1 MQIRTALTTL
11 TFGAL
16 TSALVH
22 NAVPAIL
29 GPAVTPAPLVA
40 RADLADDPSCLAAA
54 ESFTDPVSDMPSPT
68 PTLASWIIENERREG
83 IDAVESAFVD
93 GKLLNND
100 EIDKFCP
107 RIVATL
113 TPPASLASAYSV
125 YSSRMSSWQVSVAPI
140 ANDALAQ
147 CTGGGQVGLMGAY
160 VGFLVA
166 TDVPQCTNALH
177 RHNNAL
183 SSASTA
189 KPRYAAALF
198 GAASLAAAIALF

>member
-1 MQIRTALTTL
+1 MHIRTALITL
-11 TFGAL
+11 TFGAS

-22 NAVPAIL
+22 NAVPTIL
-29 GPAVTPAPLVA
+29 RPVVTPAPVVA

-54 ESFTDPVSDMPSPT
+54 ESFTDANMPSPT

-83 IDAVESAFVD
+83 IDEVASAFVD
-93 GKLLNND
+93 GKLLNDD
-100 EIDKFCP
+100 EIDKVCP

-125 YSSRMSSWQVSVAPI
+125 YSSQMSSWQVSVAPI
-140 ANDALAQ
+140 ANNALAQ
-147 CTGGGQVGLMGAY
+147 CTGGGQVGLIGAY
-160 VGFLVA
+160 VGFIMA

-177 RHNNAL
+177 RHNSAL
-183 SSASTA
+183 SSANTA
-189 KPRYAAALF
+189 KPRYAAVMF